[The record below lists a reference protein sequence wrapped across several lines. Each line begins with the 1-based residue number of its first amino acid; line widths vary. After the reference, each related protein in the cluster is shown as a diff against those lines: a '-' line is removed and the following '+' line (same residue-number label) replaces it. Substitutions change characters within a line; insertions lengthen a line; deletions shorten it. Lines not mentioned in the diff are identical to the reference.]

1 MKTRGTGRKK
11 RREGLG
17 NRLAIIGITIVVL
30 SLAVVVNVKN
40 TSMEKKLM
48 EYQAKEESL
57 IRQVENEQKRAAELE
72 ERRVYVQTKQYI
84 EEVAKQKLGLVK
96 PDEIL
101 LKPRPK
107 TTRTDETKNNRH
119 RILSCRI
126 YCGSGGD
133 FLCGSENGAGI
144 WLM

>member
-57 IRQVENEQKRAAELE
+57 IRQVENEQKA
-72 ERRVYVQTKQYI
+72 
-84 EEVAKQKLGLVK
+84 
-96 PDEIL
+96 IL
-101 LKPRPK
+101 LIVR
-107 TTRTDETKNNRH
+107 RLAETGEMV
-119 RILSCRI
+119 I
-126 YCGSGGD
+126 GSGED
-133 FLCGSENGAGI
+133 TYV
-144 WLM
+144 